1 MGRPIAYPDTVE
13 VRYEFE
19 HARAK
24 IKVWDM
30 TLQTPD
36 NDATF
41 GNPAWNVFN
50 APPMTQEQFQDAI
63 RFGIPA
69 FCGGTGFLGCIIF
82 LENAI
87 DGNKQILMSRLADS
101 DSQ

>member
-13 VRYEFE
+13 VRYEFGP
-19 HARAK
+19 AKAK

-30 TLQTPD
+30 TVQTPD
-36 NDATF
+36 NEAAF
-41 GNPAWNVFN
+41 GRPAWNVYN

-63 RFGIPA
+63 RFGNPV
-69 FCGGTGFLGCIIF
+69 FCGGTDFLGCIIF

-87 DGNKQILMSRLADS
+87 DGHKQILMSPADDS
-101 DSQ
+101 DGQ